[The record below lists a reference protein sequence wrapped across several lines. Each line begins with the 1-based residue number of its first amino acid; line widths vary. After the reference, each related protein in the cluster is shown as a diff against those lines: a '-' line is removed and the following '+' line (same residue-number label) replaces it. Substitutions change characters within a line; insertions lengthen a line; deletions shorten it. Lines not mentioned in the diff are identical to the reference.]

1 MSAIAEEKALVKG
14 GAFLI
19 EERKPEEIFTPED
32 FSEEHRMIADTT
44 RQFIDNEVYPHIDEL
59 EQHDWKLARELVKK
73 AADLGLIGA
82 NIPEEFGGLG
92 LDQTSGALVGENIG
106 RSASFATTL
115 GAESGIGLLPII
127 YFGTEAAKR
136 KYLPGI
142 ASGELI
148 TAYALT
154 EAGSGSDAMAAKA
167 TARLSQD
174 GKEYVLNGEKMWIT
188 NGGFA
193 DIFIVFAKVDGDK
206 FSAFIVER
214 QPGLTS
220 GAEEHKMGIK
230 GSSTTALVLADV
242 RTPVDN
248 LLGEVGK
255 GHKIAFNILNIGR
268 FKLGAMCVGGMKLMV
283 TESVRYANER
293 HQFGKSI
300 SSFGAIR
307 AKLAE
312 MAIRTWVGES
322 MVYRTLGLIEA
333 GISAIED
340 NKDMDARLRAIEE
353 YAAECSIIKVALSE
367 YCDFVADEMVQI
379 YGGYGYSADYPAER
393 AYRDSRINRIFE
405 GTNEINRML
414 IPGRLMKSAMSGRLP
429 LLAAAQALMD
439 EVLTPQLAGFDED
452 ESLLAAEEKTLKN
465 AKKVALM
472 TLGTAAQKYM
482 LTLGDQQEILMGVAD
497 IITDI
502 YAMESAILRAQKLAA
517 AQGEEAAERFVD
529 MTRVFCNDALERIE
543 GTAKDTLAG
552 MAEGDELRTLLAA
565 LRRFTKRTPL
575 NSIARRQEIASA
587 MIEANRYV
595 Y

>member
-1 MSAIAEEKALVKG
+1 MSAIAEQKKIFKG
-14 GAFLI
+14 GSFLI
-19 EERKPEEIFTPED
+19 EERTPDEIFTPED
-32 FSEEHRMIADTT
+32 FTEEHRMIADTT
-44 RQFIDNEVYPHIDEL
+44 RQFVDNEVNPHLDQL
-59 EQHDWKLARELVKK
+59 EQHDWKLSRELVRQ

-92 LDQTSGALVGENIG
+92 LDQTSGALIGENVG
-106 RSASFATTL
+106 RAASFATTL
-115 GAESGIGLLPII
+115 GAESGIGLLPIV
-127 YFGTEAAKR
+127 YFATDAAKQ
-136 KYLPGI
+136 KYLPRI
-142 ASGELI
+142 ATGELI

-167 TARLSQD
+167 TARLSDD
-174 GKEYVLNGEKMWIT
+174 GKEYILNGEKMWIT

-206 FSAFIVER
+206 FTAFIVER

-230 GSSTTALVLADV
+230 GSSTTALVLSDV
-242 RTPVDN
+242 RTPVEN

-255 GHKIAFNILNIGR
+255 GHKIAFNVLNIGR
-268 FKLGAMCVGGMKLMV
+268 FKLGAMCAGGMKLMV
-283 TESVRYANER
+283 QESVRYANER

-300 SSFGAIR
+300 SSFGAIK

-312 MAIRTWVGES
+312 QAIRTWVGES
-322 MVYRTLGLIEA
+322 MIYRTLGLIEA
-333 GISAIED
+333 GIGAVD
-340 NKDMDARLRAIEE
+340 AKDMDARLRAIEE

-414 IPGRLMKSAMSGRLP
+414 IPGRLMKSALSGNLALLP
-429 LLAAAQALMD
+429 AAQALMD
-439 EVLTPQLAGFDED
+439 EVLSPQMASFDD
-452 ESLLAAEEKTLKN
+452 DDTLLATEQKLTQN

-482 LTLGDQQEILMGVAD
+482 MKLGDQQEILMGIAD
-497 IITDI
+497 IIMDT
-502 YAMESAILRAQKLAA
+502 YAMETAILRARKLVG
-517 AQGEEAAERFVD
+517 AQGEKAAARCLD
-529 MTRVFCNDALERIE
+529 MTRVFCNDAVGRIE
-543 GTAKDTLAG
+543 SRAKSTLAG
-552 MAEGDELRTLLAA
+552 MSEGDELRTLLAA
-565 LRRFTKRTPL
+565 LRRFTKQQPMNT
-575 NSIARRQEIASA
+575 IAARQRIADDLIA
-587 MIEANRYV
+587 ANKYIF
-595 Y
+595 

>member
-1 MSAIAEEKALVKG
+1 MSAVAEEKRIIKG
-14 GAFLI
+14 GSFLI
-19 EERKPEEIFTPED
+19 EERTPDEIFTPED
-32 FSEEHRMIADTT
+32 FTEEHRMIADTT
-44 RQFIDNEVYPHIDEL
+44 RQFIDNEVVPRIDEL
-59 EQHDWKLARELVKK
+59 EKHDWKLSRELVTK

-82 NIPEEFGGLG
+82 NIPEEYGGLG
-92 LDQTSGALVGENIG
+92 LDQTSGALIGENIG

-115 GAESGIGLLPII
+115 GAESGIGLLPIV
-127 YFGTEAAKR
+127 YFATDAAKE
-136 KYLPGI
+136 KYLPKI
-142 ASGELI
+142 ASGEMI

-167 TARLSQD
+167 TARLSED
-174 GKEYVLNGEKMWIT
+174 GKEYILNGEKMWIT

-230 GSSTTALVLADV
+230 GSSTTALVLSDV
-242 RTPVDN
+242 RTPVEN

-255 GHKIAFNILNIGR
+255 GHKIAFNVLNIGR

-283 TESVRYANER
+283 HESVRYANER
-293 HQFGKSI
+293 HQFGKPI
-300 SSFGAIR
+300 SSFGAIK

-312 MAIRTWVGES
+312 QAIRTWIGES
-322 MVYRTLGLIEA
+322 MIYRTLGMIEA
-333 GISAIED
+333 GVGAVDS
-340 NKDMDARLRAIEE
+340 KDMDARLRAIEE

-367 YCDFVADEMVQI
+367 YCDYVVDEMVQI

-414 IPGRLMKSAMSGRLP
+414 IPGRLMKSALSGNLALLP
-429 LLAAAQALMD
+429 AAQALMD
-439 EVLTPQLAGFDED
+439 EVLSPQIGGFDD
-452 ESLLAAEEKTLKN
+452 DDSLLAAEQKLTTN

-482 LTLGDQQEILMGVAD
+482 MKLADQQEILMGVAD
-497 IITDI
+497 IIMDT
-502 YAMESAILRAQKLAA
+502 YAMESAILRARKLAA
-517 AQGEEAAERFVD
+517 SQSEKAAERYLD
-529 MTRVFCNDALERIE
+529 MTRVFCNDAVGRIE
-543 GTAKDTLAG
+543 AKAKNTLAG
-552 MAEGDELRTLLAA
+552 MSEGDELRTLLAA
-565 LRRFTKRTPL
+565 LRRFTKLQPMNT
-575 NSIARRQEIASA
+575 IAARQRIADDL
-587 MIEANRYV
+587 ITANKWIY
-595 Y
+595 